1 LHLSVQY
8 PAYSSFNPPTYES
21 NSYLPSTYNN
31 YPYAYSSSG
40 TYSSYPAT
48 NYNSYSK
55 EYSYPYSTVPLI
67 TVNTGGPFY
76 RNLENENSQEFS
88 TDNKSIQETLS
99 NVEDVSFSNQNRGAI
114 STQFTNDKQKEITE
128 ELSVEKENIKQIGPK
143 TDEILKQKEE

>member
-1 LHLSVQY
+1 MHLSVY
-8 PAYSSFNPPTYES
+8 PVYSSSNPPTYES

-31 YPYAYSSSG
+31 PYYAYSSPG

-48 NYNSYSK
+48 NTYSN

-88 TDNKSIQETLS
+88 TDNRSIQETLS
-99 NVEDVSFSNQNRGAI
+99 NVEDVSFSNQKRGAT
-114 STQFTNDKQKEITE
+114 STQFTNDKQKETTE
-128 ELSVEKENIKQIGPK
+128 ELEKENIKQIGLK
-143 TDEILKQKEE
+143 TDEILKQKE